1 MENSKVIRR
10 IREFIEREANAG
22 KKVSVYEKTSEL
34 SNYFKKMKIGVELDN
49 FKEIILKEETKLEL
63 GGINKKSFS
72 LIYPSNE
79 LDHIQ
84 DGTITLIGPE
94 INEISDPSID
104 FGIFI
109 LIGSKK
115 INEKDFDALRHL
127 SFISSGIEGFMIR
140 TIPRRFWCRINE
152 NIIKKFSFEFLGKAI
167 IYLYKQKFKELI
179 TTIEVILINSYP
191 DLIDEFIEISSD
203 IRNYI
208 DSKWKDKIEKWK
220 KRIDCDY
227 DWECDACPYYDTCEE
242 VKEVLEERRKIG
254 D

>member
-179 TTIEVILINSYP
+179 TTIEIILINSYP

>member
-1 MENSKVIRR
+1 MENSKVLGK
-10 IREFIEREANAG
+10 IREFIEREANTG
-22 KKVSVYEKTSEL
+22 KKVSVYKKTSEL
-34 SNYFKKMKIGVELDN
+34 SDFFKKMRIGVELDK

-63 GGINKKSFS
+63 GGIDKKSFS

-79 LDHIQ
+79 LEYIQ

-94 INEISDPSID
+94 INEISDQSID

-115 INEKDFDALRHL
+115 IDEKDFDALRHL
-127 SFISSGIEGFMIR
+127 SFISGSIEGFLIR
-140 TIPRRFWCRINE
+140 TIPRRFWCRISE
-152 NIIKKFSFEFLGKAI
+152 NVIEKFSFEFLGKAM

-179 TTIEVILINSYP
+179 TTMEIILINSYP
-191 DLIDEFIEISSD
+191 DSINEFIEISSD
-203 IRNYI
+203 IRKYI

-242 VKEVLEERRKIG
+242 VKEVLEERNKLG